1 MNSKIAHIVGQNLVT
16 SVLHDYKQPLKSKY
30 QSKKTQETLSQIFWL
45 QK

>member
-1 MNSKIAHIVGQNLVT
+1 MNSKIEYIMVT

-30 QSKKTQETLSQIFWL
+30 QLKKTQETLSQIIWL